1 LILSIKIIIKI
12 TQIIIPQINLKIHNI
27 HLHHHNSVKLALKMD
42 KLVDAIED
50 TAAKKIIIIIIILQ
64 SLKMTMTQFL
74 LFNLTILLNG
84 QKKMKTKP
92 NTNLLFTILNGL

>member
-12 TQIIIPQINLKIHNI
+12 TQIIITQINLKIHNI
-27 HLHHHNSVKLALKMD
+27 PLHHHNSVKLALKMD